1 MDSLWTAKNITPING
16 SSYEAIDSSISQET
30 FSCLKLLNMK
40 CRKKNRAED
49 DKERMNIVNFII
61 MYMYTNIYKYIYI
74 YL

>member
-40 CRKKNRAED
+40 WRKKSRAED

-61 MYMYTNIYKYIYI
+61 MYMYTNIYIYI